1 MRNLTVDIGNSRIKI
16 SVFDGDAQ
24 IFSQV
29 YDALTASEIAS
40 IVGNY
45 GVGSAIISSV
55 TGYNYDYVAWLKE
68 NVKPAILLSCSVPA
82 PVKNGY
88 GTPETLGMDRLAAVA
103 GAAHL
108 KPGVPLLVVDAGT
121 AITYDYMSA
130 DGTYYGGNIAPGAS
144 LRLRSLSEHTDRL
157 PLVDM
162 RSHHCAE
169 ILGQNTQDA
178 IWNGVVRGI
187 AYEIEGYISY
197 LKERESNL
205 EIFFT
210 GGDAFFFEKYIKS
223 SIFVASNLTAIGLN
237 AILNYNLN

>member
-1 MRNLTVDIGNSRIKI
+1 MRNLTVDIGNSRIKV
-16 SVFDGDAQ
+16 SVFDIDEQ

-29 YDALTASEIAS
+29 FDMLTADALAPI
-40 IVGNY
+40 IDNYKVGR
-45 GVGSAIISSV
+45 AIISSV
-55 TGYNYDYVAWLKE
+55 TGYDYDYVTWLNEHLKT
-68 NVKPAILLSCSVPA
+68 VILLSSSVKV

-88 GTPETLGMDRLAAVA
+88 GTPETLGMDRLAAVV
-103 GAAHL
+103 GAAHI
-108 KPGVPLLVVDAGT
+108 KPGAPLLVVDAGT

-130 DGTYYGGNIAPGAS
+130 DSTYYGGNIAPGAL
-144 LRLRSLSEHTDRL
+144 LRLRSLNEHTDRL

-162 RSHHCAE
+162 RSHHCTE

-187 AYEIEGYISY
+187 AYEIEGYISD

-223 SIFVASNLTAIGLN
+223 SIFVVANLTAIGLN